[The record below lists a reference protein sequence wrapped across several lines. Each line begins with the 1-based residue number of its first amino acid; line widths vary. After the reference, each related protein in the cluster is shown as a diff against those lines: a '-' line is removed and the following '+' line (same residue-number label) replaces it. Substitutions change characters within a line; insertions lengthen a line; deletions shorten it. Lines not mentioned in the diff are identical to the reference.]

1 MSGVTATTL
10 SVSFSEAE
18 ASSGRIVLQ
27 QMTTSFDSRGALWGR
42 TFCNEVVSYTAS
54 VGIVERGNQYP
65 QRINSESISFSDSNS
80 ATLKFPGAYDVTILQ
95 QVLLR
100 RITRGG
106 TTTIEPVSVTLV
118 YDTETES
125 VVTSDDLPVYGK
137 AAVSYT
143 TLYEMFFYRPYVQ
156 SIPWGGVTIGIGTV
170 FAYTNSTVET
180 LDMELDFSSPKDWVE
195 YARVTS
201 KIVLDPKGTWE
212 FPTNWEGTYQS
223 NRDRIGEQRSEYPAE
238 GTFPNTT
245 ETVDGTN
252 CFVDTRV
259 HCIVQVNSIGSLQYK
274 DHSNGGD
281 GYWAWYSPYFGDS
294 TYDPAYEILFAD
306 PPGGAKAN
314 SAEEFKYD
322 LNNRTWR
329 DVFLEVD
336 KEEVTERLQREY
348 PGAVARSNT
357 R

>member
-1 MSGVTATTL
+1 MPSVTATTL
-10 SVSFSEAE
+10 SVSFSEVE
-18 ASSGRIVLQ
+18 ARSGRIVLQ
-27 QMTTSFDSRGALWGR
+27 QMRKAFNGKGALECR
-42 TFCNEVVSYTAS
+42 CFCNEAVQYTATT
-54 VGIVERGNQYP
+54 GRVERGNRYP
-65 QRINSESISFSDSNS
+65 QQITESISFSNSAS
-80 ATLKFPGAYDVTILQ
+80 ATLGTPGAQEVAIQQSILMRS
-95 QVLLR
+95 V
-100 RITRGG
+100 TRGG
-106 TTTIEPVSVTLV
+106 RTTIEPVSVSLI
-118 YDTETES
+118 YDAETDS

-137 AAVSYT
+137 ASVTYKAI
-143 TLYEMFFYRPYVQ
+143 YEMFYFYPIIQ
-156 SIPWGGVTIGIGTV
+156 NIPWGGVTIGLGTV

-180 LDMELDFSSPKDWVE
+180 LDMELDFSSSKDWVE

-223 NRDRIGEQRSEYPAE
+223 NRDRVGEQRSEYPPE
-238 GTFPNTT
+238 GVFPYTA

-259 HCIVQVNSIGSLQYK
+259 HCIIEVNSIGQLQYK
-274 DHSNGGD
+274 DHNNGGD
-281 GYWAWYSPYFGDS
+281 GYWAWYSPYFGSS
-294 TYDPAYEILFAD
+294 TYDPKYEILFAD

-329 DVFLEVD
+329 DVFLEVN
-336 KEEVTERLQREY
+336 KTAVIARLQREY
-348 PGAVARSNT
+348 PGATARSNT